1 MAPFVAPAIAGVSAG
16 AIAANFLPTD
26 NNYARMAG
34 GVAVGIITTR
44 LCLSL
49 VTLACPQLGV
59 PLSVGAAVSSL
70 VSFDHRNELIATVR
84 CIGQVDECIA
94 NHRQTILAIKRYVDN
109 AVTKGEKADRRSRSR
124 REGDESDL
132 DQTRRLLSPLVK
144 VLRKLKQVFNN

>member
-34 GVAVGIITTR
+34 GVAVGIVTTR

-59 PLSVGAAVSSL
+59 PLLLGRRCHPWIRL
-70 VSFDHRNELIATVR
+70 TTGNELIATVR
-84 CIGQVDECIA
+84 CIGQVDECIT

-109 AVTKGEKADRRSRSR
+109 AVTKGEKAGWRLRSR
-124 REGDESDL
+124 REGNESDL